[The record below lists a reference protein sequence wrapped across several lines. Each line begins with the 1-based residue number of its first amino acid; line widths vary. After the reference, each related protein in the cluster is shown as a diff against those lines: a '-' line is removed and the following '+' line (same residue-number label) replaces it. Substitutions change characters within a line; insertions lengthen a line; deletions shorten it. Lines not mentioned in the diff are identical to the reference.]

1 MAAQGKEK
9 ESINMRDAESSIGLG
24 IGVGIGIGNA
34 ILKKV
39 AFFVG
44 FVLFNVGILIPLISF
59 GIFLIHIAGAVVIFG

>member
-1 MAAQGKEK
+1 MAAQGKEM

-39 AFFVG
+39 AILIGFVFFV
-44 FVLFNVGILIPLISF
+44 VGILIPFISF
-59 GIFLIHIAGAVVIFG
+59 TIFIILMVVAMLING